1 MEFSRKPTVLI
12 TASSLGEKGHA
23 SLLEILKI
31 IEADINEE
39 TQLVISYVK
48 TKVKSTTIT
57 DVTTLLEV
65 NKVMEAFVKKI
76 RPNSQPE

>member
-1 MEFSRKPTVLI
+1 
-12 TASSLGEKGHA
+12 
-23 SLLEILKI
+23 LKI